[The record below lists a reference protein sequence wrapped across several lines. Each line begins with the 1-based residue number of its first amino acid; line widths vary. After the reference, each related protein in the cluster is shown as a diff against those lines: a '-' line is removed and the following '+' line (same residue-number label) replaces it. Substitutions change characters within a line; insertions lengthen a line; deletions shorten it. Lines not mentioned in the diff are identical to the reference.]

1 MARISYDQAYP
12 GIRFLPRSRNWWARL
27 KGVPPE
33 CEHLDRDNRW
43 MATLVPDT
51 LYVRG
56 KAQTQR
62 DPIRPEVSLCRECLL
77 STILD
82 ELASYHGRVIG
93 FEPDP
98 ESFSQYFFV
107 GSEDFEAAGVTP
119 ELAAAI
125 QKRLDTLEGSCD
137 RCDAAATWIWFSREE
152 VGSLDEAERIAEARG
167 EHFCAEHGAQRMCT
181 TLQQIS
187 EANVFYMNLPY
198 GESGSYLW
206 I

>member
-1 MARISYDQAYP
+1 MGRLGYDEAYP

-27 KGVPPE
+27 KGVPAE
-33 CEHLDRDNRW
+33 CEHLDRNCHW

-51 LYVRG
+51 LYVQG
-56 KAQTQR
+56 KARTQR

-77 STILD
+77 NTILD
-82 ELASYHGRVIG
+82 ELAAYPGRVIA
-93 FEPDP
+93 FEPDA

-107 GSEDFEAAGVTP
+107 ESGDLEAAGVMP
-119 ELAAAI
+119 EVASAI
-125 QKRLDTLEGSCD
+125 QKRLDTTEMKCG
-137 RCDAAATWIWFSREE
+137 RCDAAATWTWFSRED
-152 VGSLDEAERIAEARG
+152 VASLDESERIGGARG

-181 TLQQIS
+181 TLQQIP

-198 GESGSYLW
+198 GEGGSYLW